1 MKLKAV
7 AGLVFAGLAM
17 TGTAIAETAPGDV
30 VWVDEVTVP
39 QSLTGA
45 PGNAE
50 TGVAVVSQR
59 SQGNCVACHE
69 VAALPNVAFQGNI
82 GPALDGV
89 GSRWT
94 EAELRGLMVDAKHM
108 FPGTRMPSFYR
119 TTGFIR
125 PGEAYTGR
133 ASNPETFGPLL
144 SAQQIE
150 DTIAYLMTL
159 TD

>member
-7 AGLVFAGLAM
+7 AGIVFAGLAM

-39 QSLTGA
+39 ESLTGA

-50 TGVAVVSQR
+50 SGVAVVSQR

-69 VAALPNVAFQGNI
+69 VSALPDVAFQGNV

-89 GSRWT
+89 GSRWS
-94 EAELRGLMVDAKHM
+94 EAELRGLLVDAKHM

-119 TTGFIR
+119 VDGFIR
-125 PGEAYTGR
+125 PGNAYTGR
-133 ASNPETFGPLL
+133 AADPETFGPLL